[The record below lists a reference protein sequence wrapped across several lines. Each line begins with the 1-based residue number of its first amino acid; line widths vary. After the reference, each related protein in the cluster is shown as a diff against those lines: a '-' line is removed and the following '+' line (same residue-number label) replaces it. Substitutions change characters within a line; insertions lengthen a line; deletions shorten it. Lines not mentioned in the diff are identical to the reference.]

1 MQITLSKVSIKV
13 ITTSKVPFD
22 HFVKSQIITLSKLLA
37 SLFQKSFCQKHDQK
51 SKTYLNTFDKVIYQ
65 NVIKGKNT
73 TRKVLMQIKTYIR
86 GILKTL
92 KCSFMSLFVFKTQIK
107 ADHVP
112 HDKVFV
118 ECLKHRSKFNNRIK
132 IKITS
137 EIIKFQKCSVVN
149 LLT

>member
-1 MQITLSKVSIKV
+1 V
-13 ITTSKVPFD
+13 ITTAKVPFD
-22 HFVKSQIITLSKLLA
+22 HFVESQIITLSKVLDHFVENHFVENMIK
-37 SLFQKSFCQKHDQK
+37 SQKLIQ
-51 SKTYLNTFDKVIYQ
+51 NTFDKVIYQ
-65 NVIKGKNT
+65 NVIKGMNT

-137 EIIKFQKCSVVN
+137 EI
-149 LLT
+149 